1 MERGRVFPLP
11 RCIFAADHRDCE
23 EGRLEENVSEDDV
36 HLMLE
41 LLNQLWERGS
51 LKVYNSII
59 AGGWLITIAGVCDAE
74 KM

>member
-1 MERGRVFPLP
+1 M
-11 RCIFAADHRDCE
+11 
-23 EGRLEENVSEDDV
+23 SEDDV

-59 AGGWLITIAGVCDAE
+59 AGGWLITMAGVFDAE